1 MNGHLNNCTVNEFH
15 LLAFSMS
22 AHAQLGIF
30 TLILVIYSITM
41 LGNVLIISLICLV
54 SHLQTPMYFFLCNL
68 SVQDIIY
75 ISDTLPKF
83 LAITK
88 SRIHGITFPACITQL
103 FIFVFCIG
111 TEFFLLTSM
120 AYDRYI
126 AICIPLHY
134 AIIMRKLI
142 CILLASVSWMVWLV
156 NALIQ
161 SLILSHAK
169 FCNSKDIN
177 HFYCDLK
184 IMIKLASS
192 DTTIIQTY
200 LLVIIIVLGFLPFVL
215 ILTSY
220 ICIISTIAKIRSSG
234 GRIKAFSSCSSHL
247 TIVILFYGGV
257 LGTYTILESEHS
269 QQQEKL
275 ISLLYTALVPLLNP
289 LVYTLRNKEVLKAMK
304 HVKEKYLTF

>member
-1 MNGHLNNCTVNEFH
+1 MNGHLKNCTVNEFH
-15 LLAFSMS
+15 LLSFAMS
-22 AHAQLGIF
+22 AHSKPMIF
-30 TLILVIYSITM
+30 MTIFLIYSITV
-41 LGNVLIISLICLV
+41 LGNVLIITLICLV

-88 SRIHGITFPACITQL
+88 SGDDRITFPACITQV
-103 FIFVFCIG
+103 FVMVYCIG

-142 CILLASVSWMVWLV
+142 CILLASVSWFVGLV

-161 SLILSHAK
+161 SLILSDA
-169 FCNSKDIN
+169 D
-177 HFYCDLK
+177 
-184 IMIKLASS
+184 
-192 DTTIIQTY
+192 
-200 LLVIIIVLGFLPFVL
+200 
-215 ILTSY
+215 
-220 ICIISTIAKIRSSG
+220 SG

-304 HVKEKYLTF
+304 HVKEKYLTL